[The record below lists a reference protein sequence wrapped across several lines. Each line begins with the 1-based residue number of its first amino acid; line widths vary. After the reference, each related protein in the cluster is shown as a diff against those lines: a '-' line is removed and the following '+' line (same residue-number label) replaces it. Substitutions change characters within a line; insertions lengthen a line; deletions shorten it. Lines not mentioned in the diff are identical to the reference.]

1 MLGEMRRKHCQ
12 QKKWLFYH
20 CEYLLN
26 MRDEE
31 DKAEGREEVKRKGEG
46 KGRKGKEN
54 ENLRDTLYACEHI

>member
-1 MLGEMRRKHCQ
+1 
-12 QKKWLFYH
+12 
-20 CEYLLN
+20 

-46 KGRKGKEN
+46 RGRKGQEN